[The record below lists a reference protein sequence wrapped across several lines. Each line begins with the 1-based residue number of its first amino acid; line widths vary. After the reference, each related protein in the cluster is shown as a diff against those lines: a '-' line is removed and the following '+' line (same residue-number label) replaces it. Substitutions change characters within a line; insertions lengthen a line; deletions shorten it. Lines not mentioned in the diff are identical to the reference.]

1 MESGKYYVIGAGN
14 NFYES
19 MTKEQ
24 ILAAITQAVESH
36 AISDVDTG
44 FVTTVKEQ
52 NRNAPLALWVG
63 TEAEYNAIQDKDY
76 NTLYIKT
83 DDSSVEQLQTS
94 IESVAA
100 ADIER
105 YQKFG
110 ATLFS
115 GSNVAQG
122 DTLDIP
128 NAEQYS
134 LFAVTVYSLTTTV
147 TVFAGK
153 NTQIGGT
160 QIDGF
165 GRSYIQNGS
174 VPYMNAGVSLV
185 YSSGNTWT
193 ARIVAMNYS
202 SDSVPAFITKVVG
215 IM

>member
-14 NFYES
+14 NFYEG

-24 ILAAITQAVESH
+24 ILAAIVQAVESH
-36 AISDVDTG
+36 TISDVDTG
-44 FVTTVKEQ
+44 FVTTIKE
-52 NRNAPLALWVG
+52 NNKNTPLALWVG
-63 TEAEYNAIQDKDY
+63 TEAEFNAIQDKDD

-122 DTLDIP
+122 ATLEIP

-134 LFAVTVYSLTTTV
+134 LFAVTVYSLITTV

-153 NTQIGGT
+153 NDVISGT

-165 GRSYIQNGS
+165 GRTYIKNGS
-174 VPYMNAGVSLV
+174 VPYLNAGVSLV
-185 YSSGNTWT
+185 HASGDTWT
-193 ARIVAMNYS
+193 ARIVAMSYS